1 MAPQPLS
8 TVIATNIRRLRR
20 QRGWTQADLILELSK
35 RHVQWSRSTAADVES
50 PGRRA
55 VPVGELMVLAMVFGE
70 PVDALLRPG
79 NEDADG
85 VEVVDGLVLAADE
98 ISTVIATGHDV
109 VDDPEAQRLI
119 ELNAEVR
126 RQEAQV
132 LSMEAS
138 FEALKLKHQQIESLA
153 EENLDDARQRLSE
166 IWIQLLD
173 ETQKDAP
180 GGSGASPQREDQ

>member
-8 TVIATNIRRLRR
+8 TVIANNIRRLRR

-55 VPVGELMVLAMVFGE
+55 VPIGELMVLAMVVGE
-70 PVDALLRPG
+70 PVAALLRPAH
-79 NEDADG
+79 EDADG
-85 VEVVDGLVLAADE
+85 LEVVDGLVLAADE

-109 VDDPEAQRLI
+109 MDDPEAQRLI

-132 LSMEAS
+132 LSMEAA
-138 FEALKLKHQQIESLA
+138 FEALKLKHQQIETLA
-153 EENLDDARQRLSE
+153 EENLDDARQILNE

-173 ETQKDAP
+173 ATEKHGT
-180 GGSGASPQREDQ
+180 SPTGPSSLEREQ